1 MVLKNTFS
9 LRSLVKICDFFKI
22 LMWVYQT
29 KALKYVTTVP
39 LPDSK
44 IMFIRKVL
52 WMQMRTL
59 VPSDW
64 RLLSIYFKKTKQ
76 LYKVLKLYLKDLPTE
91 QNNINTQL
99 STYCNIYR
107 GWLKNVFT
115 IFSSKTPISLF
126 YYLILLAAEFSTILH
141 WASCQH
147 SEQSAK

>member
-107 GWLKNVFT
+107 G
-115 IFSSKTPISLF
+115 
-126 YYLILLAAEFSTILH
+126 
-141 WASCQH
+141 
-147 SEQSAK
+147 